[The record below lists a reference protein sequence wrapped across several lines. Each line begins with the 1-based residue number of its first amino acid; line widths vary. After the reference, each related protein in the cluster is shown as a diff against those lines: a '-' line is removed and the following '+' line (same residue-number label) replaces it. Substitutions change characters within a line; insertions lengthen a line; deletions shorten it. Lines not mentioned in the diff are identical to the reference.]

1 MKISIRAWLF
11 ILGAALTAPVFAAGD
26 AKLGEALVVACV
38 ACHGDGGNSTTPN
51 FPKLAGQG
59 GKYLLKQLNDIKSG
73 NRVVTE
79 MTGVLDKLSD
89 ADMANIAAYFA
100 SKPAS
105 LSGSKPLKVKVNSGE
120 QVDGLALGTKIFR
133 AGNATTSVPAC
144 SGCHSPLG
152 LGNAPAG
159 YPRLSGQHAAYIEKQ
174 LKNFR
179 AGERTNDGDSKIMRQ
194 VAQQMSDAE
203 ITAVAN
209 FIAGLN

>member
-133 AGNATTSVPAC
+133 AGNAVTSVPAC

>member
-1 MKISIRAWLF
+1 MKTSVRAWLI
-11 ILGAALTAPVFAAGD
+11 ILGAALCAPVFAAGD
-26 AKLGEALVVACV
+26 AKQGEALVVACL

-59 GKYLLKQLNDIKSG
+59 EKYLLKQIKEIKSG
-73 NRVVTE
+73 ARAVVE

-89 ADMANIAAYFA
+89 TDMANIAAFFA
-100 SKPAS
+100 SKTMQ
-105 LSGSKPLKVKVNSGE
+105 LSGSKELKVKLNSGE
-120 QVDGLALGTKIFR
+120 QVDGLALGAKIFR
-133 AGNATTSVPAC
+133 AGNATSGVPAC

-152 LGNAPAG
+152 LGNSPAG
-159 YPRLSGQHAAYIEKQ
+159 YPRLSGQHTAYLEKQ

-179 AGERTNDGDSKIMRQ
+179 SGERTNDGEAKIMRQ
-194 VAQQMSDAE
+194 VAQQLSDAE